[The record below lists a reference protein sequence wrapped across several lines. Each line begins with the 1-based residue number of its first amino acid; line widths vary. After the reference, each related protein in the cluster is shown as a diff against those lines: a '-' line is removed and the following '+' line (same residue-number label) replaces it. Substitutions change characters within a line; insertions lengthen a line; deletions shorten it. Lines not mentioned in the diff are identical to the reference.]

1 VAIGVNWTV
10 LVILWLVTWCLA
22 SYMLPEWAPGHAEAV
37 YWGAGFVAALGL
49 LASILVHELSHAVVA
64 PRHGLPVE
72 DIT

>member
-1 VAIGVNWTV
+1 
-10 LVILWLVTWCLA
+10 
-22 SYMLPEWAPGHAEAV
+22 MLPEWAPGHAEAV